1 MNPKATSYPVKER
14 AKLGP
19 MAWAVSLT
27 AIYSCG
33 QVLAACILPQEAGF
47 EVFLDMMA
55 TNVCLQ

>member
-19 MAWAVSLT
+19 TAWT

-33 QVLAACILPQEAGF
+33 QVPAACILPHEAGF
-47 EVFLDMMA
+47 KVFLDMMA